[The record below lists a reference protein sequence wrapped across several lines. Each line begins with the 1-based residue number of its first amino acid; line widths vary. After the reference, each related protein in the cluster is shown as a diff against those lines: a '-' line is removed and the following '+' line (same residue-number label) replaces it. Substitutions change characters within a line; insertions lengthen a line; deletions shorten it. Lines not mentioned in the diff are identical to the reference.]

1 MDAARDEHREYTVT
15 LRDRTLDDV
24 TVVRRSWNDRDA
36 SLEPLEFLDAL
47 VAAHADHL
55 VASIERVLHHVL
67 PELPRGADDANLQ
80 RASFVGL
87 IRSWFPRIRCH
98 VVLPFL
104 RKAGPVRS
112 GVGARY
118 RLLAEMGRAPYSQ
131 VSVAEPRSRSGHR
144 GTTISGSLA
153 RDCGA

>member
-1 MDAARDEHREYTVT
+1 MDAARDEHREHPVT

-36 SLEPLEFLDAL
+36 SLEPLKFLDAL
-47 VAAHADHL
+47 LAAHADHL

-87 IRSWFPRIRCH
+87 IRSWFPRIRCY

-104 RKAGPVRS
+104 RKAGP
-112 GVGARY
+112 
-118 RLLAEMGRAPYSQ
+118 
-131 VSVAEPRSRSGHR
+131 
-144 GTTISGSLA
+144 GSLRNQRPILTA
-153 RDCGA
+153 C

>member
-1 MDAARDEHREYTVT
+1 MNAARDQHREHPVT

-47 VAAHADHL
+47 LAAHADHL
-55 VASIERVLHHVL
+55 ETSIQRVLHHVL
-67 PELPRGADDANLQ
+67 PELPRGADDANFQ

-87 IRSWFPRIRCH
+87 IRSWFRRVRCH

-104 RKAGPVRS
+104 SHPGTTVSGCLAGDY
-112 GVGARY
+112 GANK
-118 RLLAEMGRAPYSQ
+118 LAERRHA
-131 VSVAEPRSRSGHR
+131 
-144 GTTISGSLA
+144 
-153 RDCGA
+153 D